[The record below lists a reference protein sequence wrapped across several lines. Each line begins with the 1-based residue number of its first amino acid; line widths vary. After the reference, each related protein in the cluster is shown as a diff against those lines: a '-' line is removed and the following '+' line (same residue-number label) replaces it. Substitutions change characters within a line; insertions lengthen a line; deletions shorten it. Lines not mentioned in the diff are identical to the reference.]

1 MRSRCVVAALLLAG
15 LPAQERLAFAKVFGD
30 GMVLQRDR
38 ELPIRG
44 RAEPNARL
52 ELRFGDVAVSTEAAA
67 DGTWLA
73 VLPPQPASREGRE
86 LRIRQAAVEAVL
98 RDVLVGDVWLCSGQS
113 NMAMGLDSC
122 GVVLP
127 SEGVPSVRF
136 RPYFEH
142 FAAEPQRDLREGAAW
157 LPVRPPT
164 AGGATAVGVHFAQAL
179 RGHTDVPI
187 GLLECT
193 VGGTEIECWMPPA
206 AVAEFPANRAVGERL
221 QQAIA
226 EWQTRLA
233 TSLPEVEAWTAAARA
248 AAAAGRALPNPPSLP
263 PHPNEDR
270 NRWVRTHSLWNGMVA
285 PMTQL
290 PIAGVL
296 WYQGENNAA
305 EDHAYADKLRAL
317 VTTWRRAWNR
327 ELPFYAVQ
335 LPNWGARSE
344 RADGGDLGFAPCR
357 MGQLRC
363 IDLPRFG
370 LAVAIDVG
378 DPADLH
384 PRDKRAIG
392 ARLARW
398 ALRDVY
404 GVDIVPSG
412 PLFAAAEAHGGA
424 MHVRFLFAA
433 GGLSAR
439 EGADVALRGFA
450 VAGPDRVWHHA
461 EARILGDLVSVANRS
476 VPSPVA
482 VRYSYTANPDGN
494 LVGIDGLPAAP
505 FRSDSW

>member
-1 MRSRCVVAALLLAG
+1 
-15 LPAQERLAFAKVFGD
+15 
-30 GMVLQRDR
+30 
-38 ELPIRG
+38 
-44 RAEPNARL
+44 
-52 ELRFGDVAVSTEAAA
+52 
-67 DGTWLA
+67 
-73 VLPPQPASREGRE
+73 VLPPQAASREGRE
-86 LRIRQAAVEAVL
+86 LRIRAAATEAVL

-122 GVVLP
+122 GVALP
-127 SEGVPSVRF
+127 SDGVPFVRF

-142 FAAEPQRDLREGAAW
+142 FAAERQRDLRDGAGW
-157 LPVRPPT
+157 LPVKSPM
-164 AGGATAVGVHFAQAL
+164 AGGATAVGVHFAEAL
-179 RGHTDVPI
+179 RAHTDVPI

-193 VGGTEIECWMPPA
+193 VGGTEIECWMPPE

-226 EWQTRLA
+226 EWQERLA
-233 TSLPEVEAWTAAARA
+233 ASLPDVEAWTAAARA
-248 AAAAGRALPNPPSLP
+248 AAAEGRALPNPPSLP

-285 PMTQL
+285 PMTRL

-384 PRDKRAIG
+384 PRDKRSIG

-424 MHVRFLFAA
+424 MHVRFRCAT
-433 GGLSAR
+433 GGLAAR
-439 EGADVALRGFA
+439 EGAEVALRGFV
-450 VAGPDRVWHHA
+450 VAGEDRVWHHA
-461 EARILGDLVSVANRS
+461 QARIAGEELVVSSDGVSA
-476 VPSPVA
+476 PVA
-482 VRYSYTANPDGN
+482 VRYAYTANPDGN
-494 LVGIDGLPAAP
+494 LVGIFGLPASP
-505 FRSDSW
+505 FRSDAW